1 MQDKLG
7 EIFVDGKIINLDTST
22 IEVLNRTKEEIQIK
36 QKESVK
42 NIDNILSNL

>member
-7 EIFVDGKIINLDTST
+7 EIFVDGRIVNLDTST
-22 IEVLNRTKEEIQIK
+22 IEVLNRTKEEIQMK

-42 NIDNILSNL
+42 NIDEILSNL